1 MTISLDC
8 DVFNASET
16 ANDEDDK
23 GKFVEGGNGSETV
36 TDADVDTGTGSGS
49 RPEEDVSVDRDRL
62 SRNAFLFEIADCVT
76 DDVVDD
82 DNDVVDGGRFIVFTF
97 KLVGPNGSLVDN
109 VAVVIGVTGVVVVAV
124 IEAPG
129 FGAGGADGGR
139 IINDVLLSLIV
150 FGETGAKCD
159 VDDVGDLLISD
170 AKLALLLLLFEDGC
184 ENGIGDG
191 NGDAIVIFVGVAGFE
206 NENGLSRKSR
216 TKPVFID

>member
-1 MTISLDC
+1 M
-8 DVFNASET
+8 
-16 ANDEDDK
+16 
-23 GKFVEGGNGSETV
+23 
-36 TDADVDTGTGSGS
+36 DTGTGSGS
-49 RPEEDVSVDRDRL
+49 KPEEDVSVDKDRL
-62 SRNAFLFEIADCVT
+62 SRNAFLIEIADCVT

-82 DNDVVDGGRFIVFTF
+82 ENDVVDGGRFIVFTLE
-97 KLVGPNGSLVDN
+97 LVEANRSLVDI
-109 VAVVIGVTGVVVVAV
+109 VAVVIGVKGVVVVV
-124 IEAPG
+124 NETLG

-216 TKPVFID
+216 TRAVFID